1 MFNLLGEKFTILAHI
16 CEVYRYDFTYTED
29 GKIIMKSDE
38 YGNLL
43 KYENIDETLLDWEY
57 TLMCSDSDNDDDYW
71 LYERAFISIYLIRQ
85 ITEMSFP
92 GIAKVFNRD
101 HTTIISSCEQIS
113 KKINTDPMFNV
124 EISELIKEV
133 STNM

>member
-71 LYERAFISIYLIRQ
+71 LYERAFI
-85 ITEMSFP
+85 
-92 GIAKVFNRD
+92 
-101 HTTIISSCEQIS
+101 
-113 KKINTDPMFNV
+113 KKFI
-124 EISELIKEV
+124 EK
-133 STNM
+133 